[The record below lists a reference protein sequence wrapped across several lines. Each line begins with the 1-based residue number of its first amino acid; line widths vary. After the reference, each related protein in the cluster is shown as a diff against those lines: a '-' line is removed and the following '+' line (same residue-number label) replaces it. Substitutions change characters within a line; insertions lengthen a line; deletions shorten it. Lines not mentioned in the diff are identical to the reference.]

1 MFLVERLFYFDV
13 IDPAGLTICLFRAAY
28 MPAYV
33 EVACII
39 SGVGRTNFGRIIGSV
54 PATKYAVTINLQ
66 NACQRQDD
74 KVLACPQHYKTKINH
89 NYPVLITFEHTTK
102 CVID

>member
-1 MFLVERLFYFDV
+1 MFLVEKLFYFDV

-28 MPAYV
+28 MPTNI

-39 SGVGRTNFGRIIGSV
+39 SGVDRTNFGRIIGSV
-54 PATKYAVTINLQ
+54 PATKYAVLIQ

-74 KVLACPQHYKTKINH
+74 RVIACPQHYQTKINH
-89 NYPVLITFEHTTK
+89 NYPVNNTFKHTTK